1 MRRGHRATFRTR
13 LAYGVAL
20 ALAAVLAGCVGQGDP
35 TDGYVPAHCHGAT
48 APFATFAIRQESV
61 PGFIEPVLQTAL
73 EGALLRQGLAR
84 VANGGAAD
92 VTMVARFALIDLDPQ
107 GEPGAVEVDA
117 FGDRVVPG
125 RITRF
130 IAHVDLELV
139 DNRDGALV
147 WRGAVDRHHAIL
159 GGETFHDER
168 AILIISDTLDRM
180 LDGITRPC
188 GG

>member
-1 MRRGHRATFRTR
+1 M
-13 LAYGVAL
+13 AL
-20 ALAAVLAGCVGQGDP
+20 AGVLAGCAGQGDP
-35 TDGYVPAHCHGAT
+35 TDGYVPAHCHGAA

-73 EGALLRQGLAR
+73 DGALLRQGLAR
-84 VANGGAAD
+84 VASDSDAD
-92 VTMVARFALIDLDPQ
+92 VTMVARFSLIDLDPQ
-107 GEPGAVEVDA
+107 GEAGAGQADA

-125 RITRF
+125 QITRF

-147 WRGAVDRHHAIL
+147 WRGAMDRHHAIL

-168 AILIISDTLDRM
+168 AILIISGTLDRM
-180 LDGITRPC
+180 LEGVTLPC